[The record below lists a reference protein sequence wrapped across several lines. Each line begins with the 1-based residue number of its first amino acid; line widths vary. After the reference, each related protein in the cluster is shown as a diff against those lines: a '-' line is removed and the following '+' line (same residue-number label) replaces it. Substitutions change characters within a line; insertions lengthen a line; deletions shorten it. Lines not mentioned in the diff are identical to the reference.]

1 MLNFELV
8 SIASLIPHE
17 KVDIKHM
24 NTIKNSILKEEKILN
39 PIIVD
44 KNSKVILDGHH
55 RYNASK
61 KLKMKKIP
69 TVLIDYFNDNIK
81 LKFRREEFSHLSKNE
96 IISSALNKKLFPN
109 KTTKHI
115 FNFK

>member
-8 SIASLIPHE
+8 NIASLIPHE
-17 KVDIKHM
+17 KINIKRM
-24 NTIKNSILKEEKILN
+24 NTIKNSIHKEGKILT

-69 TVLIDYFNDNIK
+69 AILVDYFNEEIK
-81 LKFRREEFSHLSKNE
+81 LSFRREEFSHLSKNE
-96 IISSALNKKLFPN
+96 IISNALNKNLFPS